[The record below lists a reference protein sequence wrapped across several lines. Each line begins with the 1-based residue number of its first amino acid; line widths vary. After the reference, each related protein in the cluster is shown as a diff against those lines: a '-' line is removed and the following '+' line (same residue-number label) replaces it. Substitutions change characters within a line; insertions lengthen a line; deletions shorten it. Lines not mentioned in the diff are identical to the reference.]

1 MENKKKIK
9 LVIVKHSELVQRWLD
24 YFCLDTLNEHF
35 DLEYWDCSDFV
46 LPGFHFDKQ
55 IERDYVKKIHS
66 NYEFWQNLRRLP
78 KDTLISN
85 DVHYNKTN
93 YIFHR
98 LMSHY
103 FPRINYINFYANNP
117 DRSEV
122 KEEPDTQE
130 YQIVR
135 SFLQRAKHIL
145 YKSKFIMYAVKYLTH
160 PNKKYREELF
170 APITYNMYQFHDIS
184 CAIGE
189 KYHINH
195 PDVET
200 YLKYRNTPDNGRGK
214 YMVYIDQFFPI
225 HPEFKEFN
233 PSLDVE
239 NAAVA
244 FYRSMNRFFDR
255 VEKKYQCKII
265 IAAHPLSNFRGNPYN
280 GREMVIN
287 RTAELVSQCSGVLM
301 HSSNA
306 LSYAMLFRKPILMLV
321 NAPIECAETY
331 YNTIVNTSRKYAI
344 PMIDTDTEQE
354 IDIHTLDDES
364 YRSYCMTYFG
374 DIDAE
379 KIVPNSILLPKY
391 LEQVW
396 HDIYDNQ

>member
-1 MENKKKIK
+1 MEESKIK
-9 LVIVKHSELVQRWLD
+9 LVLVRHSELVQRWLD

-46 LPGFHFDKQ
+46 LPGFHFDQ
-55 IERDYVKKIHS
+55 TIERDYVKKIHS

-78 KDTLISN
+78 NDTLIST
-85 DVHYNKTN
+85 DVHWNKTN

-98 LMSHY
+98 LLSHY
-103 FPRINYINFYANNP
+103 FPKINYIHFYANNP
-117 DRSEV
+117 DRSKVTDES
-122 KEEPDTQE
+122 DAQD
-130 YQIVR
+130 YQTMR
-135 SFLQRAKHIL
+135 SFLQRAKRVL
-145 YKSKFIMYAVKYLTH
+145 YKSKFVMYTIKYLTH
-160 PNKKYREELF
+160 PSKKYREELF
-170 APITYNMYQFHDIS
+170 EPITWDMYEFHNIS
-184 CAIGE
+184 CAVGE

-195 PDVET
+195 PDVEM
-200 YLKYRNTPDNGRGK
+200 YLKYRNTSDNGRGK

-239 NAAVA
+239 KAAVE

-255 VEKKYQCKII
+255 VEEKYQCKII
-265 IAAHPLSNFRGNPYN
+265 IAAHPLSNFQGNPYG

-321 NAPIECAETY
+321 NAPMEGAETY
-331 YNTIVNTSRKYAI
+331 YNTIVNTSRNFGI
-344 PMIDTDTEQE
+344 PMVDTDTKQE
-354 IDIHTLDDES
+354 IEIRALDAES
-364 YRSYCMTYFG
+364 YQRYCETYFG
-374 DIDAE
+374 DIDNITPNAE
-379 KIVPNSILLPKY
+379 LLVKY
-391 LEQVW
+391 LTAIW
-396 HDIYDNQ
+396 HEMYG